1 MQYISLKWLNNA
13 DDEWHIGLLHTGAF
27 GQLGSGSCSKGEV
40 SVHLSRALALWRV
53 GVLAFPAWRLI
64 RQSKIG
70 RRHCDLTKNTQQKSM
85 IVTSD

>member
-40 SVHLSRALALWRV
+40 SVHLSHVAVDALFLALHTWR
-53 GVLAFPAWRLI
+53 FT

-70 RRHCDLTKNTQQKSM
+70 IRHCALTKSM
-85 IVTSD
+85 Q